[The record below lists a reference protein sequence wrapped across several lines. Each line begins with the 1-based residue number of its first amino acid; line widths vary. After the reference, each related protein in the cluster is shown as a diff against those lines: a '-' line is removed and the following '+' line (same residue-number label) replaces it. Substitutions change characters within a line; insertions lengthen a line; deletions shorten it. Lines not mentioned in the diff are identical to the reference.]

1 MESYSISQYQRNY
14 NNMLFYMKVRGSAI
28 CETWQLPLSAE
39 QMAAIKTQCREQ
51 VDKDISIITLL
62 LYSNAQLEDT
72 IRTRGSV
79 TLK

>member
-1 MESYSISQYQRNY
+1 
-14 NNMLFYMKVRGSAI
+14 MLFYMKVHGSAI

-62 LYSNAQLEDT
+62 LCSDAQLKDT
-72 IRTRGSV
+72 IKTHRSV
-79 TLK
+79 TPE